1 MSRIWV
7 RVVKRHRALRE
18 TAAPCARDE
27 VEERLRDVCREFDIP
42 SPMWL
47 DKQRGE
53 LERFGATAFAR
64 DNFFEPIDFD
74 RLELH
79 YLLDDGVT
87 RRSRDPR
94 NDFSDPFG

>member
-7 RVVKRHRALRE
+7 RVMRRHRALRE
-18 TAAPCARDE
+18 TAAPCARGD
-27 VEERLRDVCREFDIP
+27 VEPRLRDICREFDIP

-53 LERFGATAFAR
+53 LERFGATAFGS

-74 RLELH
+74 RLEVTFLS
-79 YLLDDGVT
+79 DDGAS

-94 NDFSDPFG
+94 NDFSD

>member
-64 DNFFEPIDFD
+64 DNGIGRIIVFTPAGAEEEEV
-74 RLELH
+74 R
-79 YLLDDGVT
+79 G
-87 RRSRDPR
+87 
-94 NDFSDPFG
+94 